1 MVLRGQSWFRLP
13 VVVCAKSDSGEVNPV
28 RNAIITGRKGEIF
41 RKARGNRRPDKTPEF
56 SNGVNMGCNLA
67 VAGVTGA
74 VGQEFLRILEER
86 DFPFDSVKMLAS
98 SRSAGRKI
106 EFKGKKYI
114 VEELTKKSFSR
125 IDIALFSAGGARSK
139 EFAPAAV
146 EAGTVV
152 VDNSSAFR
160 MDADVPLVI
169 PEINPEKIQENKGII
184 ANPNCSTII
193 GIVPVWPLHKAN
205 PVKRMVVSTYQA
217 ASGAGMRAMFEL
229 EGQSREILDGKEPT
243 CEAFPYQIAFNC
255 FSHNS
260 ALDANGYN
268 LEEVK
273 MVNETRKIFDCPEIA
288 ITCTCIRIP
297 VLRAHCESINLE
309 FADPITPGQVRDL
322 LSTAPGVSVL
332 DDRENNR
339 FPMPIDATGKDDIL
353 VGRIRQDASIAEN
366 RGINIWVAGD
376 QLRKGAA
383 LNAVQIAEKLL

>member
-1 MVLRGQSWFRLP
+1 MSR
-13 VVVCAKSDSGEVNPV
+13 
-28 RNAIITGRKGEIF
+28 
-41 RKARGNRRPDKTPEF
+41 
-56 SNGVNMGCNLA
+56 NLA
-67 VAGVTGA
+67 IAGVTGA
-74 VGQEFLRILEER
+74 VGQEFLKILEQR
-86 DFPFDSVKMLAS
+86 DFPFDSLKVLAS
-98 SRSAGRKI
+98 SRSAGKKI
-106 EFKGKKYI
+106 EFKRKEYI
-114 VEELTKKSFSR
+114 VEQLTKKSFAN

-146 EAGTVV
+146 EAGAVV

-160 MDADVPLVI
+160 MDPDVPLVI
-169 PEINPEKIQENKGII
+169 PEINPQKIKEHKGII

-217 ASGAGMRAMFEL
+217 ASGAGTSAMLEL
-229 EGQSREILDGKEPT
+229 ENQTREILDGKDPT
-243 CEAFPYQIAFNC
+243 CKAFPYQIAFNV

-260 ALDANGYN
+260 QLDADSYN

-273 MVNETRKIFDCPEIA
+273 MVKETRKIFDCPDIA

-297 VLRAHCESINLE
+297 VFRAHCESINLE
-309 FADPITPGQVRDL
+309 FTAPITPDQARDL
-322 LSTAPGVSVL
+322 LSTAPGVSL
-332 DDRENNR
+332 IDDCENNR
-339 FPMPIDATGKDDIL
+339 FPMPIDATGKDDIF
-353 VGRIRQDASIAEN
+353 VGRIRQDLSIPEN